1 VKTIPLSQ
9 GAVALVDDADFAE
22 LSRFSWYLSD
32 KGYAVRNADV
42 DGGKRPIRMHRV
54 LLGAPD
60 GVDVDH
66 IDGNRLNNTRGNLRL
81 CERRQNLMNSR
92 KRTATTSKFKG
103 VYWLAAN
110 RKWRAK
116 INIEGKSK
124 HLGCFAAE
132 EDAARAY
139 DQAAK
144 TYFGEFARTNLIQ
157 KEAHHAD

>member
-1 VKTIPLSQ
+1 
-9 GAVALVDDADFAE
+9 
-22 LSRFSWYLSD
+22 
-32 KGYAVRNADV
+32 
-42 DGGKRPIRMHRV
+42 MHRV
-54 LLGAPD
+54 LLGAPA

-66 IDGNRLNNTRGNLRL
+66 IDGNRLNNTIGNLRL

-116 INIEGKSK
+116 INVEGKSK

-139 DQAAK
+139 DQAALI
-144 TYFGEFARTNLIQ
+144 YFGEFARINAIQ
-157 KEAHHAD
+157 SKEAHHAD